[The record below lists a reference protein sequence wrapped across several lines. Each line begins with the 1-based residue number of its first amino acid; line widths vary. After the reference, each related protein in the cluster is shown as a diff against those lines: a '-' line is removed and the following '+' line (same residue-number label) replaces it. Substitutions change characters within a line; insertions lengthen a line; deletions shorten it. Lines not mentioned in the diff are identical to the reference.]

1 MEDNLKKEV
10 LSNVR
15 YLRNIR
21 SFEPKEIGRYIS
33 KEIDTEEIRNLILEN
48 AFEIGIIENVD
59 GSFSLPREDPI
70 LPKDTAIKKFPQA
83 HAKKLESM
91 LKNKYGDEWFKGES
105 GKEIRERIRK
115 IKNKYYRGE
124 EVSYDEDNAFAYAI
138 YHLPGYYA
146 AMQYILNN
154 LSEKKILGR
163 KLRVLDVGA
172 GVGGPALGFI
182 DYIPQDVLLEYNAVE
197 PNESKIILE
206 ELLSKSRENVHINIY
221 QKTAEEFEPDGVYDI
236 ILFANVI
243 SELKDPISVVR
254 KYSEFVAKTGSMILI
269 APADKNTAI
278 ELRNIERKLSE
289 KMNIYFPDICLWTG
303 KKSSGENWSFEVMPE
318 LETPSFQG
326 QIDKEGERN
335 GEFLNIDVQVA
346 YSILRWDTKT
356 KFEHS
361 FDVSRIMRL
370 SDSHTQVTKRV
381 DVIAVKLSHNLGEDK
396 NALFLIGD
404 GSEKIDHYI
413 VVVKK
418 TLGNQSVFDA
428 SYGEIILIK
437 MALVL
442 WNEDENACN
451 LVIDDQ
457 TTIERT
463 RSMEEFT

>member
-1 MEDNLKKEV
+1 MEDNLKKEI
-10 LSNVR
+10 LSNVK
-15 YLRNIR
+15 YLKSIR
-21 SFEPKEIGRYIS
+21 PFSPKEIGGYIS
-33 KEIDTEEIRNLILEN
+33 KEIDAEEIRSLILEN
-48 AFEIGIIENVD
+48 AFKIGIIENTD
-59 GSFSLPREDPI
+59 GSFSLPGEDPI
-70 LPKDTAIKKFPQA
+70 ISKDAPIRKFPQE
-83 HAKKLESM
+83 HVKILESM
-91 LKNKYGDEWFKGES
+91 LENKYGDEWFKGES

-115 IKNKYYRGE
+115 IKNKYYCRE

-154 LSEKKILGR
+154 LSEKHIIGR

-197 PNESKIILE
+197 PSESKIILE
-206 ELLSKSRENVHINIY
+206 ELLRKSGENVHINIY
-221 QKTAEEFEPDGVYDI
+221 QKTAEEFEPDGIYDI

-243 SELKDPISVVR
+243 SELKDPVSVVR

-278 ELRNIERKLSE
+278 ELRNVERKLSE

-303 KKSSGENWSFEVMPE
+303 KKSRGKNWSFEVMPE
-318 LETPSFQG
+318 LEIPSFQEK
-326 QIDKEGERN
+326 IDKEGERT

-346 YSILRWDTKT
+346 YSILRWDQKT
-356 KFEHS
+356 KFEHV
-361 FDVSRIMRL
+361 FDVSRVMPL

-381 DVIAVKLSHNLGEDK
+381 DVIAVKLSHDLSEGK

-418 TLGNQSVFDA
+418 TLENRSVFEA

-451 LVIDDQ
+451 LVIDGQ
-457 TTIERT
+457 TTIERAKCI
-463 RSMEEFT
+463 EEFI